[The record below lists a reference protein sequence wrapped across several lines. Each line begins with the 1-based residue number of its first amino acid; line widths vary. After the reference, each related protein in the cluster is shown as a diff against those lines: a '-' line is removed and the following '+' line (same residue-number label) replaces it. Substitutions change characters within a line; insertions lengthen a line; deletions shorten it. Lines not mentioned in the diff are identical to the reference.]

1 MCNENAA
8 PTLAARIAGMRPE
21 YQAEYQAADGRWFPV
36 PHYCSCGS
44 GWGNKQRAE
53 LDAAYWKD
61 DGYATRIIRR
71 YVTKPEE
78 IK

>member
-8 PTLAARIAGMRPE
+8 PVLAAMVAGMRAE
-21 YQAEYQAADGRWFPV
+21 YRTEYQAAGGRWFPV
-36 PHYCSCGS
+36 PHYCSCG
-44 GWGNKQRAE
+44 GEWGNKQRAE

-71 YVTKPEE
+71 YVTKQEE
-78 IK
+78 V